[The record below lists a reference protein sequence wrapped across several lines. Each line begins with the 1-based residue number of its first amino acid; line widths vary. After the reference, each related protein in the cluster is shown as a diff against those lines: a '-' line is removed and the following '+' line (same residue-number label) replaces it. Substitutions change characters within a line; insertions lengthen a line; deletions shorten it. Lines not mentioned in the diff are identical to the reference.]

1 MGWLIMT
8 VVIFMLSLGS
18 TIDFSAERRDR
29 GEFDQAGVMSSQLAA
44 WHQAAVGFCQSLP
57 GNCPAAGPV
66 DVKSTFLTGNSGKFA
81 YTVFENAPAYTNSP
95 FTSVVDPTLKIV
107 VTFYRATNGSKRWN
121 GQMVAAMT
129 ATQGWNVTMGQYD
142 AARQQVDR
150 ADILE
155 ADNPALALARV
166 PNNVGGI
173 AIPDGSP
180 IIVTRY
186 LP

>member
-8 VVIFMLSLGS
+8 VVVFMLALGS
-18 TIDFSAERRDR
+18 TIDYSAERRDQDDVDR
-29 GEFDQAGVMSSQLAA
+29 AGVLSSQMAA

-57 GNCPAAGPV
+57 GNCPAPGPV

-81 YTVFENAPAYTNSP
+81 YTVFENAPAYVNP
-95 FTSVVDPTLKIV
+95 QFTSVVDPNLKLV
-107 VTFYRATNGSKRWN
+107 VTFYQAANGSRRWS

-129 ATQGWNVTMGQYD
+129 AAQGWNVTMGMYD
-142 AARQQVDR
+142 AGKQQVDR
-150 ADILE
+150 ADILQ

-166 PNNVGGI
+166 PNTLGGV
-173 AIPDGSP
+173 AIPDGAP
-180 IIVTRY
+180 IIVTKY